1 MKGEAD
7 LDADWEQHDA
17 PVRAAVPGR
26 PWELMMP
33 PGWWRIPTRADLAR
47 PAIQRLLDRTFQRRA
62 RDELI
67 GLRIDLDRELTAAV
81 KRAGEQGATHLYTL
95 VDPIAGVPVSADLVV
110 TPISAVA
117 GRDITRDVIA
127 ALSDDAGLLER
138 GRVVVGDRPAL
149 RRLRRTRE
157 KVVVAGQ
164 TTERWQT
171 TLDLVVDLGPD
182 DLLMLTFS
190 TVTDEVHRELV
201 LVFDAIASTLRQ
213 VDVGGGLAADQPNE
227 KP

>member
-1 MKGEAD
+1 MTGNAALEPE
-7 LDADWEQHDA
+7 WEQQDDA

-33 PGWWRIPTRADLAR
+33 PGWWRLPTRADLAR
-47 PAIQRLLDRTFQRRA
+47 PAVQRLLDRTFRGRA

-81 KRAGEQGATHLYTL
+81 RRAGEQGATTLYTL
-95 VDPIAGVPVSADLVV
+95 VEPIAGVPVSADLVV
-110 TPISAVA
+110 TPISASA
-117 GRDITRDVIA
+117 GRDVTREVIA
-127 ALSDDAGLLER
+127 ALSDDTGLIER

-157 KVVVAGQ
+157 QVLVDGE
-164 TTERWQT
+164 TSERWQT
-171 TLDLVVDLGPD
+171 TLDFVVDLGPD

-190 TVTDEVHRELV
+190 TLTDQVRNELV

-213 VDVGGGLAADQPNE
+213 VAQPNE